1 MYMYINNHQHQPFTY
16 DIRPSLRC
24 CFSAGCAKPQQRICA
39 SRCGHWPHH
48 LGVSLRGAKPGP
60 IGTRDRTM
68 ATGGYGWCAISGN
81 SMFCRVWRFRSLFS
95 FFLGDIFQICFRTY
109 VRGFQRFCQNYVRN
123 LGGHGSVSFEKSRS
137 DFFQE
142 NSNLDL

>member
-95 FFLGDIFQICFRTY
+95 FFLGGTYFRF
-109 VRGFQRFCQNYVRN
+109 VFGHMSEVFRGFVRTMSEI
-123 LGGHGSVSFEKSRS
+123 LGAM
-137 DFFQE
+137 DQ
-142 NSNLDL
+142 